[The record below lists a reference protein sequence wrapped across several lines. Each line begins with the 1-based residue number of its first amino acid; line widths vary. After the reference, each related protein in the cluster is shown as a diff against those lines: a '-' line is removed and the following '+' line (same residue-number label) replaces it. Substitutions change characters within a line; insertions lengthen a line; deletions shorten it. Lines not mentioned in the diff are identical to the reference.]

1 MKAFVIALV
10 DQSYEPLTS
19 SIEKT
24 ESPLE
29 LHWLPAT
36 TPLTIKDDRK
46 AFPKFRWTW
55 PMLATQ
61 DGLCMETGVFKFV
74 YQAKEYSKKIACS
87 LSHMK
92 AWQKCVDLDE
102 PIVIFEA
109 DAVVKRKIDHYLC
122 ERTCRRGVRLGN
134 LAPDPDQA
142 LVIGLNDPR
151 GATRRAGTYH
161 AKQVEYGEGINPVS
175 TVNESGENPVPQ
187 GLAGNSAYYI
197 TPTGAKNLLQ
207 GAEEYGMWPNDAF
220 MCKELFPFLRQAYPY
235 YTTISGTES
244 TTTR

>member
-10 DQSYEPLTS
+10 DQSYEPLTR

-102 PIVIFEA
+102 PIIIFEA
-109 DAVVKRKIDHYLC
+109 DAVVKRKIDI
-122 ERTCRRGVRLGN
+122 R
-134 LAPDPDQA
+134 DQA
-142 LVIGLNDPR
+142 FVIGLNDPR